1 MTQYFWHMWIMLS
14 ELPMSMFSIIEL
26 TICILLHISA
36 VKLFFQYI
44 PFIIHATNYKMP
56 LFHSLFDIEKEGT
69 VLAT

>member
-1 MTQYFWHMWIMLS
+1 
-14 ELPMSMFSIIEL
+14 MSMFPTIEL
-26 TICILLHISA
+26 TICTPLHISA